1 MRVRLINST
10 NYSTPLSHINMAKNA
25 SPDKSGFSAPDLGTT
40 IPPNSNVSDPFVDVV
55 TSPSHTSESSSE
67 EYVLPT
73 VSQDGWVGNQL
84 EYYERF
90 GYPSTPEYIRDKIK
104 NLQHKLGLPSSSPCP
119 ANKGN
124 NQEVRNPCSYI
135 HKKGFSYNSRQ
146 SRVPMDTR
154 KRGRPSYDA
163 DVSSPGKENAMRSRP
178 AKRQKKSK
186 QDSNDICEEILR
198 LLQQHLEETR
208 GLRRKMASLVT
219 EMHSR

>member
-1 MRVRLINST
+1 V
-10 NYSTPLSHINMAKNA
+10 
-25 SPDKSGFSAPDLGTT
+25 
-40 IPPNSNVSDPFVDVV
+40 
-55 TSPSHTSESSSE
+55 
-67 EYVLPT
+67 
-73 VSQDGWVGNQL
+73 W
-84 EYYERF
+84 
-90 GYPSTPEYIRDKIK
+90 
-104 NLQHKLGLPSSSPCP
+104 
-119 ANKGN
+119 
-124 NQEVRNPCSYI
+124 NPCSYI

-219 EMHSR
+219 EMHSRWFQVSTKALYRS